1 MKTKRFLSFVLTIAV
16 LTGLF
21 IIPTSAVEE
30 QEVETVEIEIFIE
43 NEDISE
49 ETRAKIIAYYSD
61 PNHEDDGVATCGLTC
76 TLFGHKLE
84 NSTVRSVTHKVRS
97 TAPRCLEKTY
107 DYDACTRCDYE
118 SSELLGSVYIYCC
131 S

>member
-1 MKTKRFLSFVLTIAV
+1 MKTKRFLSLLLTLAV

-21 IIPTSAVEE
+21 VIPTSAVETE
-30 QEVETVEIEIFIE
+30 EVATTEIEIFIE

-84 NSTVRSVTHKVRS
+84 STTVRSVTHKAS
-97 TAPRCLEKTY
+97 ATAPRCLQKTY

-118 SSELLGSVYIYCC
+118 KSTLLGSIYIYCC

>member
-1 MKTKRFLSFVLTIAV
+1 MKAKRFLSLVLTLTV
-16 LTGLF
+16 LIGLF
-21 IIPTSAVEE
+21 IIPTSATVEE
-30 QEVETVEIEIFIE
+30 PATEEIEIFID

-61 PNHEDDGVATCGLTC
+61 PNHEDDGIATCGLTC

-84 NSTVRSVTHKVRS
+84 SSTVRTVTHKARTTS
-97 TAPRCLEKTY
+97 PRCLEKTY
-107 DYDACTRCDYE
+107 NFKSCTRCDYE
-118 SSELLGSVYIYCC
+118 TSTLLSSRYITCC

>member
-1 MKTKRFLSFVLTIAV
+1 MKTKRFLSLLLTLAV
-16 LTGLF
+16 LTGLCV
-21 IIPTSAVEE
+21 IPTSAVETE
-30 QEVETVEIEIFIE
+30 EVATTEIEIFIE

-61 PNHEDDGVATCGLTC
+61 PNHENDGIATCGLTC

-84 NSTVRSVTHKVRS
+84 DSVVRSVTHKVRS

-107 DYDACTRCDYE
+107 TYEACTRCDYE
-118 SSELLGSVYIYCC
+118 NSTLLGSSYIFCC

>member
-1 MKTKRFLSFVLTIAV
+1 MKTKRFLSLVLTLAV

-21 IIPTSAVEE
+21 IIPTSAVEVE
-30 QEVETVEIEIFIE
+30 KVETTEIEIFIE
-43 NEDISE
+43 NEEISE

-61 PNHEDDGVATCGLTC
+61 PNHEDDGVATYGLTC

-84 NSTVRSVTHKVRS
+84 STTVRSVTHKARA
-97 TAPRCLEKTY
+97 TAPRCLEQTY

-118 SSELLGSVYIYCC
+118 VSTLLGSRYIYCC

>member
-1 MKTKRFLSFVLTIAV
+1 MKTKRFLSLVLTLSV

-21 IIPTSAVEE
+21 IIPTSAVEA
-30 QEVETVEIEIFIE
+30 VEPTTAEIEIFIE

-49 ETRAKIIAYYSD
+49 ETKNKIIAYYSD
-61 PNHEDDGVATCGLTC
+61 PNHEDDGIATCGLTC

-84 NSTVRSVTHKVRS
+84 STTVRSVTHKVS
-97 TAPRCLEKTY
+97 ATAPRCLEKTY

-118 SSELLGSVYIYCC
+118 KSTLLGSSYIFCC

>member
-1 MKTKRFLSFVLTIAV
+1 MKTKRFLSLLLTLAV
-16 LTGLF
+16 LTGLCV
-21 IIPTSAVEE
+21 IPTSAVETE
-30 QEVETVEIEIFIE
+30 EITTAEIEIFIE

-49 ETRAKIIAYYSD
+49 ETRAKIIAYYSN

-84 NSTVRSVTHKVRS
+84 GSTVRSVTHKART

-107 DYDACTRCDYE
+107 YYQACTRCDYE
-118 SSELLGSVYIYCC
+118 TSELLTSSYIFCC

>member
-1 MKTKRFLSFVLTIAV
+1 MKTKRFLSLLLTLAV
-16 LTGLF
+16 LIGLF
-21 IIPTSAVEE
+21 AIPTSAVEE
-30 QEVETVEIEIFIE
+30 PEVVTEEIEIFIE

-61 PNHEDDGVATCGLTC
+61 PNHEDDGIATCGLTC

-84 NSTVRSVTHKVRS
+84 NSTVRSVTHKARS

-118 SSELLGSVYIYCC
+118 TSTLLSSTYIFCC

>member
-1 MKTKRFLSFVLTIAV
+1 MKTKRFLSLVLTLAV

-21 IIPTSAVEE
+21 VIPTSAVETE
-30 QEVETVEIEIFIE
+30 EVTTAEIEIFIE

-61 PNHEDDGVATCGLTC
+61 PNHEDDGIATCGLTC

-84 NSTVRSVTHKVRS
+84 NSTVKTITHKARS
-97 TAPRCLEKTY
+97 TAPRCLQRVY
-107 DYDACTRCDYE
+107 DFDSCTRCDYE
-118 SSELLGSVYIYCC
+118 VSTLLTSTYIHCC

>member
-1 MKTKRFLSFVLTIAV
+1 MKTKRFLSLLLTLAV

-21 IIPTSAVEE
+21 VIPTSAVETE
-30 QEVETVEIEIFIE
+30 EVATAEIEIFIE

-49 ETRAKIIAYYSD
+49 ETKAKIIAYYSD
-61 PNHEDDGVATCGLTC
+61 PNHEDDGIATCGLTC

-84 NSTVRSVTHKVRS
+84 STTVRSVTHKAS
-97 TAPRCLEKTY
+97 ATAPRCLQKTY

-118 SSELLGSVYIYCC
+118 VSTLLTSTYIHCC

>member
-1 MKTKRFLSFVLTIAV
+1 MKTKRLLSLVLTLSV

-21 IIPTSAVEE
+21 LIPTSAVEVE
-30 QEVETVEIEIFIE
+30 KVETTEIEIFIE
-43 NEDISE
+43 NEEISE

-61 PNHEDDGVATCGLTC
+61 PNHEDNGVATCGLTC

-84 NSTVRSVTHKVRS
+84 STTVRSVTHKVS
-97 TAPRCLEKTY
+97 ATAPRCLEKTY

-118 SSELLGSVYIYCC
+118 KSTLLGSSYIFCC

>member
-1 MKTKRFLSFVLTIAV
+1 MKTKRFLSLLLTLAV

-21 IIPTSAVEE
+21 IIPTSAVETE
-30 QEVETVEIEIFIE
+30 EITTAEIEIFIE

-49 ETRAKIIAYYSD
+49 ETIAKIIAYYSN

-84 NSTVRSVTHKVRS
+84 STTLRTVTHKARS
-97 TAPRCLEKTY
+97 TAPRCLERTY
-107 DYDACTRCDYE
+107 DYVACTRCDYE
-118 SSELLGSVYIYCC
+118 VSTLLGSSYIYCC

>member
-1 MKTKRFLSFVLTIAV
+1 MKTKRFLSLLLTLAV

-21 IIPTSAVEE
+21 VTPTSAVE
-30 QEVETVEIEIFIE
+30 VEDATTAEIEIFIE
-43 NEDISE
+43 NEEISE
-49 ETRAKIIAYYSD
+49 ETKAKIIAYYSD
-61 PNHEDDGVATCGLTC
+61 PNHEDDGIATCGLTC

-84 NSTVRSVTHKVRS
+84 STTVRSVTHKARA
-97 TAPRCLEKTY
+97 TAPRCLEQTY

-118 SSELLGSVYIYCC
+118 KSTLLGSSYIYCC

>member
-1 MKTKRFLSFVLTIAV
+1 MKTKRFLSLVLTLAV

-21 IIPTSAVEE
+21 VIPTSAVESE
-30 QEVETVEIEIFIE
+30 EVTTAEIEIFIE

-61 PNHEDDGVATCGLTC
+61 PNHEDDGIATCGLTC

-84 NSTVRSVTHKVRS
+84 STTVRSVTHKARA
-97 TAPRCLEKTY
+97 TAPRCLQQTY
-107 DYDACTRCDYE
+107 DYVACTRCDYE
-118 SSELLGSVYIYCC
+118 KSTLLSSSYIFCC

>member
-1 MKTKRFLSFVLTIAV
+1 MKTKRFLSLLLTLAV

-21 IIPTSAVEE
+21 VIPTSAVETE
-30 QEVETVEIEIFIE
+30 EVATAEIEIFIE

-49 ETRAKIIAYYSD
+49 ETKAKIIAYYSD
-61 PNHEDDGVATCGLTC
+61 PNHEDDGIATCGLTC

-84 NSTVRSVTHKVRS
+84 STTVRSVTHKAS
-97 TAPRCLEKTY
+97 ATAPRCLEKIY

-118 SSELLGSVYIYCC
+118 KSTLLSSSYIYCC